1 LVLVEKVY
9 GKKEKNMTSSRKNKT
24 IYIDKEASSALTL
37 VKDKLLY
44 PVTKLM
50 GEEESK
56 QVIESGLINGRT
68 FPFPFVL
75 APAGSKNETIIQS
88 LEAGEEI
95 TLICENE
102 IFATLTVD
110 EIFQID
116 KSTRVK
122 HIYGTD
128 DLTHPGVM
136 ATIKR
141 LGSWAISGEY
151 EIVNKEPNEYV
162 KIIQDAKNVLNA
174 KSTSSIF
181 MAANPLH
188 RAHERLIRQT
198 LDTTDLLVIF
208 LLKPYN
214 SDNLSFDIRNE
225 ALEFFISNFLPKNKV
240 VVVPL
245 ENSYIFA
252 GYNEIII
259 DAIVAKNYGC
269 DRLTIGRNH
278 AGLGMFYDCNSNK
291 SIIDKVVGI
300 DIEIQIASEFAYCDQ
315 CKTLVS
321 KNTCPHGQHHQISYH
336 SDSILELLNMGI
348 LPPAVLMRKE
358 ISSFILS
365 RILPNRFKSLEKLY
379 YDTFP
384 MQGLLEEH
392 TEQDFYME
400 LMKLYQT
407 TSLT

>member
-1 LVLVEKVY
+1 
-9 GKKEKNMTSSRKNKT
+9 MTSSRKNKT
-24 IYIDKEASSALTL
+24 LYIDKEAASALEL
-37 VKDKLLY
+37 VSDGLLA

-50 GEEESK
+50 NEAES
-56 QVIESGLINGRT
+56 QEVLRTGLIDGKS
-68 FPFPFVL
+68 FPFPFILAPSGKKNEDVL
-75 APAGSKNETIIQS
+75 AS
-88 LEAGEEI
+88 LEKGEEVTI
-95 TLICENE
+95 LCDGEE
-102 IFATLTVD
+102 FATLVVD
-110 EIFQID
+110 ETFTID
-116 KSTRVK
+116 PKERVK

-136 ATIKR
+136 TTVKR
-141 LGSWAISGEY
+141 LGKWAVSGEY
-151 EIVNKEPNEYV
+151 ELLNKDPNENIK
-162 KIIQDAKNVLNA
+162 KIQHAKELVNA
-174 KSTSSIF
+174 KHTTSIV

-208 LLKPYN
+208 LLKPYD
-214 SDNLSFDIRNE
+214 SANLSYEIRKE
-225 ALEFFISNFLPKNKV
+225 ALEFFINNFLPKNRV
-240 VVVPL
+240 VIIPL

-291 SIIDKVVGI
+291 SIIDKVTGI
-300 DIEIQIASEFAYCDQ
+300 NIEITVASEYVYCDQ
-315 CKTLVS
+315 CTTLVS

-336 SDSILELLNMGI
+336 ADSILELLEAGL

-358 ISSFILS
+358 ISAFILS
-365 RILPNRFKSLEKLY
+365 KLIPNRFKNLEKLY

-384 MQGLLEEH
+384 VKGLLEEH
-392 TEQDFYME
+392 NEKDFYLE

>member
-1 LVLVEKVY
+1 
-9 GKKEKNMTSSRKNKT
+9 MTSSRKNKT
-24 IYIDKEASSALTL
+24 LYIDKEAASALEL
-37 VKDKLLY
+37 VDDGLLT

-50 GEEESK
+50 NEAESQEVLK
-56 QVIESGLINGRT
+56 TGLIDGKS
-68 FPFPFVL
+68 FPFPFIL
-75 APAGSKNETIIQS
+75 APSGNRNEQIISS
-88 LEAGEEI
+88 LEVGEELTI
-95 TLICENE
+95 LCDGEE
-102 IFATLTVD
+102 FATLTVD
-110 EIFQID
+110 STFEINP
-116 KSTRVK
+116 KVRVK

-141 LGSWAISGEY
+141 IGHWALSGNYTILDKKENS
-151 EIVNKEPNEYV
+151 NKKNIAQV
-162 KIIQDAKNVLNA
+162 KELIGAQHV
-174 KSTSSIF
+174 SSLV
-181 MAANPLH
+181 MGVNPLH

-198 LDTTDLLVIF
+198 LENTDLLIIF
-208 LLKPYN
+208 LLKPYDSAN
-214 SDNLSFDIRNE
+214 IAFDVRKE
-225 ALEFFISNFLPKNKV
+225 ALEFFVNNFLPKNRV
-240 VVVPL
+240 IIVPL

-291 SIIDKVVGI
+291 SIVDKVTGI
-300 DIEIQIASEFAYCDQ
+300 DIEITVASEYVYCDE

-336 SDSILELLNMGI
+336 ADSILALLEAGL
-348 LPPAVLMRKE
+348 LPPAVLIRKE
-358 ISSFILS
+358 ISSFLLS
-365 RILPNRFKSLEKLY
+365 KLFPNRFKNLEKLY

-384 MQGLLEEH
+384 VKGLLEEH
-392 TEQDFYME
+392 SEKDFYLE

>member
-1 LVLVEKVY
+1 
-9 GKKEKNMTSSRKNKT
+9 MTSLRKNRT
-24 IYIDKEASSALTL
+24 LYVDKEAASALEL
-37 VKDKLLY
+37 VANGLLY

-50 GEEESK
+50 NEKESQEVLK
-56 QVIESGLINGRT
+56 TGVIEGKS
-68 FPFPFVL
+68 FPFPFIL
-75 APAGSKNETIIQS
+75 APSGKKNEQLIPTLQK
-88 LEAGEEI
+88 EEEI
-95 TLICENE
+95 TILCDGK
-102 IFATLTVD
+102 IFATLIVD
-110 EIFQID
+110 EVFQID
-116 KSTRVK
+116 PKERVK

-136 ATIKR
+136 TTIKR
-141 LGSWAISGEY
+141 LGHWAVSGKY
-151 EIVNKEPNEYV
+151 TLINHTTDTSKNK
-162 KIIQDAKNVLNA
+162 IQESKKLINA
-174 KSTSSIF
+174 KHTSSLV

-208 LLKPYN
+208 LLKPYD
-214 SDNLSFDIRNE
+214 SANLAYDIRKE
-225 ALEFFISNFLPKNKV
+225 SLEFFINNFLPKNRV
-240 VVVPL
+240 IIVPL

-300 DIEIQIASEFAYCDQ
+300 DIEITVASEYVYCDQ
-315 CKTLVS
+315 CRTLVS

-336 SDSILELLNMGI
+336 ADSILELLEVGL
-348 LPPAVLMRKE
+348 LPPAVLIRKE
-358 ISSFILS
+358 ISAFILAQL
-365 RILPNRFKSLEKLY
+365 LPNRFKNLEKLY

-384 MQGLLEEH
+384 VKGLLEEH
-392 TEQDFYME
+392 SEKDFYLE

>member
-1 LVLVEKVY
+1 
-9 GKKEKNMTSSRKNKT
+9 MTSSRKNKT
-24 IYIDKEASSALTL
+24 LFIDKEAASALEL
-37 VKDKLLY
+37 VSESLLA

-50 GEEESK
+50 NEKEFQEVLK
-56 QVIESGLINGRT
+56 TGLIDGQS

-75 APAGSKNETIIQS
+75 APSGKKNEETIQA
-88 LEAGEEI
+88 LEPNEEISIICDGEE
-95 TLICENE
+95 
-102 IFATLTVD
+102 FATLTVED
-110 EIFQID
+110 TFKIHPKE
-116 KSTRVK
+116 RVK

-141 LGSWAISGEY
+141 IGNWALSGNY
-151 EIVNKEPNEYV
+151 TILHKTKDKNKI
-162 KIIQDAKNVLNA
+162 KIQQAKELIGT
-174 KSTSSIF
+174 KHTSSLV
-181 MAANPLH
+181 MGANPLH

-198 LDTTDLLVIF
+198 LENTDLLVIF
-208 LLKPYN
+208 LLKPYD
-214 SDNLSFDIRNE
+214 SANLKYEIRKE
-225 ALEFFISNFLPKNKV
+225 ALEYFINNFLPKNRV
-240 VVVPL
+240 IIVPL

-291 SIIDKVVGI
+291 SIIDRVTGI
-300 DIEIQIASEFAYCDQ
+300 DIEITVASEYVYCDE

-336 SDSILELLNMGI
+336 ADSILELLEAGL
-348 LPPAVLMRKE
+348 LPPAVLIRKE
-358 ISSFILS
+358 ISSFLLS
-365 RILPNRFKSLEKLY
+365 KLFPNRFKNLEKLY

-384 MQGLLEEH
+384 VKGLLEEH
-392 TEQDFYME
+392 NEKDFYLE

>member
-1 LVLVEKVY
+1 
-9 GKKEKNMTSSRKNKT
+9 MTSSRKNKT
-24 IYIDKEASSALTL
+24 LFIDKEAASVLEL
-37 VKDKLLY
+37 VKEGLLS

-50 GEEESK
+50 GEVESREVL
-56 QVIESGLINGRT
+56 QTGLIQGQS

-75 APAGSKNETIIQS
+75 APSGKKNEKIISSLKKGEEVTIICD
-88 LEAGEEI
+88 GK
-95 TLICENE
+95 
-102 IFATLTVD
+102 IFATLIVNDT
-110 EIFQID
+110 FKID
-116 KSTRVK
+116 PKERVK

-141 LGSWAISGEY
+141 IGKWAISGKY
-151 EIVNKEPNEYV
+151 TIFHKTKNQNKL
-162 KIIQDAKNVLNA
+162 KIEAAKKLIDAKH
-174 KSTSSIF
+174 TSSL
-181 MAANPLH
+181 MMGANPLH
-188 RAHERLIRQT
+188 RAHERLIRQS
-198 LDTTDLLVIF
+198 LEETDLLVIF

-214 SDNLSFDIRNE
+214 SANLQYEVRKE
-225 ALEFFISNFLPKNKV
+225 ALEYFINNFLPKNRV
-240 VVVPL
+240 IIIPL

-291 SIIDKVVGI
+291 SIIDKVTGINI
-300 DIEIQIASEFAYCDQ
+300 DIKVASEYVYCDE

-336 SDSILELLNMGI
+336 ADSILELLEAGL

-358 ISSFILS
+358 ISAFLLS
-365 RILPNRFKSLEKLY
+365 KLFPNRFKNVEKLY

-384 MQGLLEEH
+384 VKGLLEEH
-392 TEQDFYME
+392 SEKDFYLE

>member
-1 LVLVEKVY
+1 
-9 GKKEKNMTSSRKNKT
+9 MTSSRKNKT
-24 IYIDKEASSALTL
+24 LYIDKEAASALEL
-37 VKDKLLY
+37 VDDGLLH

-50 GEEESK
+50 NKAES
-56 QVIESGLINGRT
+56 IEVLKTGLINGKS
-68 FPFPFVL
+68 FPFPFIL
-75 APAGSKNETIIQS
+75 APFGKKNEETIS
-88 LEAGEEI
+88 LLEVGEEI
-95 TLICENE
+95 IIICNQEE
-102 IFATLTVD
+102 FATLVVEET
-110 EIFQID
+110 FRID
-116 KSTRVK
+116 PNERVK

-128 DLTHPGVM
+128 DLSHPGVM

-141 LGSWAISGEY
+141 IGRWAVSGSYTIL
-151 EIVNKEPNEYV
+151 NKKENINKKNIAKV
-162 KIIQDAKNVLNA
+162 KELIGA
-174 KSTSSIF
+174 SHTSSLV
-181 MAANPLH
+181 MGVNPLH

-198 LDTTDLLVIF
+198 LEATDLLIIF
-208 LLKPYN
+208 LLKPYDSAN
-214 SDNLSFDIRNE
+214 IAFDIRKE
-225 ALEFFISNFLPKNKV
+225 ALLYFINNFLPKNRV

-269 DRLTIGRNH
+269 GRLTIGRNH

-291 SIIDKVVGI
+291 SIVDKVTGI
-300 DIEIQIASEFAYCDQ
+300 DIEITVASEYVYCDE

-336 SDSILELLNMGI
+336 ADSILELLEVGL
-348 LPPAVLMRKE
+348 LPPAVLIRKE
-358 ISSFILS
+358 ISSFLLS
-365 RILPNRFKSLEKLY
+365 KLFPNRFKNLEKLY

-384 MQGLLEEH
+384 VKGLLEEH
-392 TEQDFYME
+392 TEKDFYLE

>member
-1 LVLVEKVY
+1 
-9 GKKEKNMTSSRKNKT
+9 MTSSNKNKT
-24 IYIDKEASSALTL
+24 IFIDKEAASALEL
-37 VKDKLLY
+37 VSESLLT

-50 GEEESK
+50 NEKES
-56 QVIESGLINGRT
+56 QEVLSTGLINGQS

-75 APAGSKNETIIQS
+75 APSGKKNEEIIQT
-88 LEAGEEI
+88 LQKGEEVSI
-95 TLICENE
+95 ICDGEEFAILKVEETFKIDPNE
-102 IFATLTVD
+102 
-110 EIFQID
+110 
-116 KSTRVK
+116 RVK

-141 LGSWAISGEY
+141 IGHWALSGEY
-151 EIVNKEPNEYV
+151 KLLSRKKYQNKI
-162 KIIQDAKNVLNA
+162 KIQEAKELVGA
-174 KSTSSIF
+174 KHVTAI
-181 MAANPLH
+181 MMGANPLH

-198 LDTTDLLVIF
+198 LESTDLLVIF
-208 LLKPYN
+208 LLKPY
-214 SDNLSFDIRNE
+214 DNANLKYEIRKE
-225 ALEFFISNFLPKNKV
+225 ALEYFINNFLPKNRV
-240 VVVPL
+240 VIVPL

-252 GYNEIII
+252 GYNEIIV

-291 SIIDKVVGI
+291 SIIDKVTGI
-300 DIEIQIASEFAYCDQ
+300 DIEITVASEYVYCDE

-336 SDSILELLNMGI
+336 ADSILALLEAGL
-348 LPPAVLMRKE
+348 LPPAVLIRKE
-358 ISSFILS
+358 ISSFLLS
-365 RILPNRFKSLEKLY
+365 KLFPNRFKNLEKLY

-384 MQGLLEEH
+384 VKGLLEEH
-392 TEQDFYME
+392 NEKDFYLE